1 MRHRL
6 PTLGFLLLLPVLGS
20 CGGDSTSAP
29 VPSRIVVTPGSAT
42 LDAVGLTQQFSAQ
55 VLDKK
60 GNALTGST
68 VTWTSS
74 NPAIAS
80 VDPSGLARSLKKGNA
95 TIQASAEG
103 LTGGAGLTVNPVAA
117 QVVKIAGDTQI
128 GALSQPLAEV
138 LEVEVTDSQGNPVE
152 SASVTFVVLAGG
164 GLVSPFSTTTDSQG
178 RATATWTLG
187 CSDDNPQR
195 VAARADGISVEF
207 TASADLDLPAICQ
220 ESIPDGRAT
229 YPYSVQLEVVG
240 GDPGSKTWSVES
252 GVLPPGVTLSV
263 DGLLGGTPTSPGTFT
278 FRANVQ
284 DGIGNSA
291 ARDFGLRICDAPLAL
306 APGGSAFTDPR
317 GPGTCGLFLPS
328 GEAGDRYRIGVFW
341 GSSNPGDTLAASL
354 PNVTVSTAKA
364 GPMGAPAQP
373 VTVEQ
378 RAPESDPRDWL
389 DGLPGHFRRA
399 LEVEAATEAFH
410 HRLRASE
417 WEMIRALGPDARP
430 LPDSRAIFRVS
441 GPQLAAPEKVSLFA
455 RQGETCSSAA
465 PAKVTGLKV
474 AENDLLVIYQDS
486 AQAQIDS
493 LKVTSGLAEM
503 MLDYYRDYGEQVIET
518 YFGGIT
524 DINEDGQVVVFV
536 TPVVEEGVAAY
547 VWSGDFFSA
556 ESCTTSNEMEL
567 IRFNASV
574 IRDMLD
580 GSYQALATLVHEMKH
595 VSSLY
600 KSIARYS
607 ASGGTDP
614 GYHPSW
620 IEEGTAEIAGEMS
633 SRLAWEGTGGPD
645 VTEMIQKAD
654 KVINKETYGVLLKW
668 ARTILYLGSQPN
680 GLVGT
685 PAGGHGGSVY
695 GSGWHFHRWLGD
707 SYGDAA
713 SASMA
718 DATLFTV
725 LNDSL
730 TASGVAGLRNVTGRT
745 WSDLVEEYSS
755 AIMLNGTG
763 APQPDWGFTSYDFPD
778 VTDGLL
784 VTQRDGFYPW
794 PVNVSGD
801 NTTQMFTSLMNSGT
815 VGPSG
820 VRIYDFTSDGT
831 GSGLKVQ
838 VETTKNPVR
847 VVVVRI
853 Q

>member
-1 MRHRL
+1 
-6 PTLGFLLLLPVLGS
+6 
-20 CGGDSTSAP
+20 
-29 VPSRIVVTPGSAT
+29 
-42 LDAVGLTQQFSAQ
+42 
-55 VLDKK
+55 
-60 GNALTGST
+60 
-68 VTWTSS
+68 
-74 NPAIAS
+74 
-80 VDPSGLARSLKKGNA
+80 
-95 TIQASAEG
+95 
-103 LTGGAGLTVNPVAA
+103 
-117 QVVKIAGDTQI
+117 
-128 GALSQPLAEV
+128 
-138 LEVEVTDSQGNPVE
+138 
-152 SASVTFVVLAGG
+152 
-164 GLVSPFSTTTDSQG
+164 
-178 RATATWTLG
+178 
-187 CSDDNPQR
+187 
-195 VAARADGISVEF
+195 
-207 TASADLDLPAICQ
+207 
-220 ESIPDGRAT
+220 
-229 YPYSVQLEVVG
+229 
-240 GDPGSKTWSVES
+240 
-252 GVLPPGVTLSV
+252 
-263 DGLLGGTPTSPGTFT
+263 
-278 FRANVQ
+278 
-284 DGIGNSA
+284 
-291 ARDFGLRICDAPLAL
+291 
-306 APGGSAFTDPR
+306 
-317 GPGTCGLFLPS
+317 
-328 GEAGDRYRIGVFW
+328 
-341 GSSNPGDTLAASL
+341 
-354 PNVTVSTAKA
+354 
-364 GPMGAPAQP
+364 
-373 VTVEQ
+373 
-378 RAPESDPRDWL
+378 
-389 DGLPGHFRRA
+389 
-399 LEVEAATEAFH
+399 VEAVTEAFH

-503 MLDYYRDYGEQVIET
+503 MLDYYRDFGEQVIET

-536 TPVVEEGVAAY
+536 TPVV
-547 VWSGDFFSA
+547 
-556 ESCTTSNEMEL
+556 
-567 IRFNASV
+567 
-574 IRDMLD
+574 
-580 GSYQALATLVHEMKH
+580 
-595 VSSLY
+595 
-600 KSIARYS
+600 
-607 ASGGTDP
+607 
-614 GYHPSW
+614 
-620 IEEGTAEIAGEMS
+620 EEGTAEIAGEMS

-713 SASMA
+713 SSSMA